1 MQNLTSQQFVEE
13 VRAKIENH
21 FASDDNTFFES
32 VKSEIEDNAVTS
44 HVSVLD
50 RDGLAVSV
58 TSSIG
63 HV

>member
-13 VRAKIENH
+13 VRAKIENN
-21 FASDDNTFFES
+21 FASDENTFSES